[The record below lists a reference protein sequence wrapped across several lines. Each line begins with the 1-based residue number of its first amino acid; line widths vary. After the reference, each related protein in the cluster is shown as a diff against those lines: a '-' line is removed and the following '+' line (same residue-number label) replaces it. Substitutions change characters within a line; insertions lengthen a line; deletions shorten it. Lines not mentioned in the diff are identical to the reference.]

1 MNEQDLTVVYAA
13 ADAQE
18 AHLLKGLLAER
29 DIEAV
34 VLNESLQGAA
44 GGLPVGHPVSP
55 RVAVLGADEPKAM
68 QVVTAFQRQREIGP
82 PQVDDIF
89 PHDDAEQEG
98 EWPGCPSCGKRRQ
111 TICPTCGIAG
121 TDFPHADYQ
130 VADWMPEQTIE
141 AEGCGCGPGGGCATG
156 GVAEDSSGSDGES
169 PTTLLKCETC
179 DDIFEPRYYRNCPWC
194 GHDFGEGISAA
205 SPAAEE
211 PLNARTKLVL
221 AVVGLGFVAL
231 LVYLLSMISG

>member
-1 MNEQDLTVVYAA
+1 MNEQELAVVYAA

-34 VLNESLQGAA
+34 VLNEPLQGAA
-44 GGLPVGHPVSP
+44 GGVPVGHPVSP
-55 RVAVLGADEPKAM
+55 RLAVVKKDEPKAR

-89 PHDDAEQEG
+89 PHDETEEDD
-98 EWPGCPSCGKRRQ
+98 WPVCPSCGKRRQ
-111 TICPTCGIAG
+111 TICLTCGVAG

-130 VADWMPEQTIE
+130 VSDWLPEQQAPPE
-141 AEGCGCGPGGGCATG
+141 SCGCGSGGSCATG
-156 GVAEDSSGSDGES
+156 AVTDEDSQAAEGK
-169 PTTLLKCETC
+169 PPALLKCETC

-194 GHDFGEGISAA
+194 GHDFGEGISA
-205 SPAAEE
+205 SPPSAEE

-221 AVVGLGFVAL
+221 AVAGLGFLAL
-231 LVYLLSMISG
+231 LVYLLSMMNG